1 MRVRIE
7 KMMQKAYVGIVCENV
22 DCCGIVW
29 SYGLENGEKYGKTL
43 TESYKKTTM
52 ELIIS

>member
-1 MRVRIE
+1 
-7 KMMQKAYVGIVCENV
+7 MMQERDVGIGCENV

-29 SYGLENGEKYGKTL
+29 SCGLENGEKYGKTL

-52 ELIIS
+52 ILIIS